1 MAYPRWLARLN
12 RRLINP
18 REVRRGRYPVVSHIG
33 RSSGKTYQT
42 PLDAF
47 PTRDGYV
54 MVARYGPDSD
64 WVQNILAKGTAELR
78 VDDDDHLLGS
88 PRLVSQTEAL
98 QALAVDTPKDFT
110 KARDFVLMTELPR
123 D

>member
-12 RRLINP
+12 RRLTNP

-64 WVQNILAKGTAELR
+64 WIQNILATGTAELR
-78 VDDDDHLLGS
+78 VDGDDHLLGS
-88 PRLVSQTEAL
+88 PRLVSKIEAL
-98 QALAVDTPKDFT
+98 EALAVDTPKDFT

>member
-64 WVQNILAKGTAELR
+64 WIQNILATGTAELR
-78 VDDDDHLLGS
+78 VDGDDHLLGS
-88 PRLVSQTEAL
+88 PRLVSKIEAL
-98 QALAVDTPKDFT
+98 EALAVDTPKDFT